1 MSTLLVEDMSHAQQR
16 PTPKKPCDD
25 PPTLT
30 VASAWHCTCPSLV
43 HSPRVYATVAV
54 RVIGYDG
61 CRSQDLMKADVVL
74 TTYAIV
80 ENEHRKAYAG
90 DKVACPDCGRT

>member
-1 MSTLLVEDMSHAQQR
+1 MVVADHVFRLRVTLPPRLISLFDAVSWYAHRDHQELVQ
-16 PTPKKPCDD
+16 
-25 PPTLT
+25 
-30 VASAWHCTCPSLV
+30 
-43 HSPRVYATVAV
+43 
-54 RVIGYDG
+54 
-61 CRSQDLMKADVVL
+61 ADVVL